1 MSKKYL
7 PADSPSTLRLS
18 SVQVVTNDLYLAAFL
33 HCVGCPLDHLE
44 RNDRRRLSFVFVGE
58 RVRELR
64 EAYRTGPVKLDMR
77 SFRESLLYIRRLMDL
92 PAPSLRQA
100 GGEQCRTM
108 DEPEQRSVSHD
119 HDRAMQAVAQ
129 C

>member
-7 PADSPSTLRLS
+7 SAEVPAI
-18 SVQVVTNDLYLAAFL
+18 VTNDLYLAAFL
-33 HCVGCPLDHLE
+33 HCVGCSLDHLE
-44 RNDRRRLSFVFVGE
+44 RNERRRLSFVFIGE

-100 GGEQCRTM
+100 GGE
-108 DEPEQRSVSHD
+108 PEQRSLSHVSTIHEL
-119 HDRAMQAVAQ
+119 QSVAQ
-129 C
+129 F

>member
-7 PADSPSTLRLS
+7 SAEVPAI
-18 SVQVVTNDLYLAAFL
+18 VTNDLYLAAFL

-44 RNDRRRLSFVFVGE
+44 RNDRRRLSFVFIGE

-100 GGEQCRTM
+100 GGE
-108 DEPEQRSVSHD
+108 PEQRSLSHVSTSHEL
-119 HDRAMQAVAQ
+119 QSVAQ
-129 C
+129 F

>member
-7 PADSPSTLRLS
+7 TAAAPTII
-18 SVQVVTNDLYLAAFL
+18 TNDLYLAAFL
-33 HCVGCPLDHLE
+33 HCVGCPLDRLE
-44 RNDRRRLSFVFVGE
+44 RNDRRRLSFVFIGE

-77 SFRESLLYIRRLMDL
+77 CFRESLLYIRRLMD
-92 PAPSLRQA
+92 
-100 GGEQCRTM
+100 G
-108 DEPEQRSVSHD
+108 EPEQRSVSHD
-119 HDRAMQAVAQ
+119 HHRALQAVAQ